1 MGTEQIISE
10 TLDSIDGTLE
20 ILEGLETIEV
30 VRNDPKMLAL
40 AGVAGLVAGGI
51 GGYFI
56 AKKILS
62 DKYEE
67 RIEEEM
73 SAAKQFYAG
82 LYKTDDGGNA
92 LSPQDVMAE
101 RHGVEAVESLRAY
114 QGLDD
119 EPEMVGEPHD
129 EVVDEEIIT
138 RLEGEAKKNK
148 NVFTDDT
155 FDLEVEKEF
164 RTPDAPYIIT
174 HDEYFAAEREYDTVR
189 LTYFE
194 ADDTLINEHDAIV
207 DDVDALIGEPH
218 LVRFGSGSKDHK
230 IVYIRNEKLETDFE
244 VVKDKGSYLESLG
257 LGPEPATELR
267 HSDQRDR
274 RRAFR
279 HGDG

>member
-1 MGTEQIISE
+1 MSTEKIISE
-10 TLDSIDGTLE
+10 TLDTIDGTLE

-40 AGVAGLVAGGI
+40 AGIAGIVAGGV

-82 LYKTDDGGNA
+82 LYKTDADGA
-92 LSPQDVMAE
+92 VLSPQDVMAE
-101 RHGVEAVESLRAY
+101 RHGVEAVEALRAY
-114 QGLDD
+114 QGVDD

-148 NVFTDDT
+148 NVFDDT

-174 HDEYFAAEREYDTVR
+174 HDEYFAAEREYETVR

-194 ADDTLINEHDAIV
+194 ADDTLINEEDKIV
-207 DDVDALIGEPH
+207 DDVDGLIGEPH
-218 LVRFGSGSKDHK
+218 LVRFGSGSRDRK